1 MPELCP
7 CGSALPYDD
16 CCGRLHSAAAA
27 APTALALMRSR
38 YSAFAVGDQAYL
50 LRTWHLSTRPEYLAL
65 DPEQLWTRLVVLAT
79 TAGGLL
85 DREGTVEF
93 RAECTRAGRSE
104 VLHERSRFVREGGAW
119 LYVSAL
125 PS

>member
-1 MPELCP
+1 VPELCP
-7 CGSALPYDD
+7 CGSALPYDA
-16 CCGRLHSAAAA
+16 CCGRLHSGAAS

-38 YSAFAVGDQAYL
+38 YSAFAVDDLAYL
-50 LRTWHLSTRPEYLAL
+50 LRTWHLSTRPQRLVL
-65 DPEQLWTRLVVLAT
+65 DPDQRWSRLVVLAT
-79 TAGGLL
+79 TGGGLL

-93 RAECTRAGRSE
+93 RAECSRGGRSE
-104 VLHERSRFVREGGAW
+104 ALHERSRFVREAGAW